1 MPLVCVVEHHQKP
14 SLNVVELLF
23 LISFVEFG
31 MFFIFIIVVV
41 FVQCFM
47 PCVNTSNIIII
58 SNYE

>member
-31 MFFIFIIVVV
+31 MFFYFYCC
-41 FVQCFM
+41 CFCSM
-47 PCVNTSNIIII
+47 FHALC
-58 SNYE
+58 

>member
-47 PCVNTSNIIII
+47 PGEVLC
-58 SNYE
+58 